1 MLDGGLDPQST
12 AALPHHVN
20 PNGPTILE
28 AGTPIVEYASA
39 LAAMGHHVATFELE
53 SGLNIVERVSGGY
66 IGGSD
71 PRRDGVAKGD

>member
-12 AALPHHVN
+12 AALPHHAN

-28 AGTPIVEYASA
+28 ADTSIVEYAAA
-39 LAAMGHHVATFELE
+39 LGAMGHHVVTFELE
-53 SGLNIVERVSGGY
+53 SGLNIIERVPGGY

-71 PRRDGVAKGD
+71 PRRDGIAKGD